1 MPDDMAAAVLR
12 WRSHP
17 AGEFALRLFREER
30 PPPTVTTT

>member
-1 MPDDMAAAVLR
+1 VLR

-30 PPPTVTTT
+30 PPPPTVTTT